1 MRQIHTESP
10 LAANSRAKVAVG
22 KQIQSATAPLRR
34 QALLVLTAAA
44 TVVTAQ
50 NLSAAEPNW
59 PQRSISFVVPFA
71 AGTATD
77 VMARILSEPVSK
89 SLNVPIIIDNKP
101 GASAS
106 IGASAVARAAPDG
119 YTILMGSS
127 TTHAANAALFKKLS
141 YDPVADFKPVTLLGY
156 VPQVMLVHSSAPAR
170 SVDEFIAFAKTNR
183 GKVNYAQGSSGN
195 LLPAAILNLRQD
207 LGMTMVSYKSP
218 PQAMQDLLG
227 AQVNVMFGDL
237 SVSLANIKAG
247 KLRALAVTSAEP
259 HPLLDGV
266 PPLARTLPGFELIT
280 WMAMFAP
287 ASTPDAVI
295 DRLRQATHNAL
306 ADPGVAA
313 RISDSGMRVQTST
326 SAALGAYVQKE
337 TLRWAD
343 YVKEAGVEVQ

>member
-1 MRQIHTESP
+1 MRQAQDNVI
-10 LAANSRAKVAVG
+10 AAAV
-22 KQIQSATAPLRR
+22 SATRAVLMPKLSPGAGLFRR
-34 QALLVLTAAA
+34 RALVAIAGAA
-44 TVVTAQ
+44 TVWGAPGVG
-50 NLSAAEPNW
+50 AADPAW
-59 PQRSISFVVPFA
+59 PQRGITFVVPFA

-77 VMARILSEPVSK
+77 VMGRILSEPVAKALSV
-89 SLNVPIIIDNKP
+89 SVIVDNKP

-119 YTILMGSS
+119 YTILLGSS

-141 YDPVADFKPVTLLGY
+141 YDPMGDFKPVTLLGY
-156 VPQVMLVHSSAPAR
+156 VPQVMLVHASASAR
-170 SVDEFIAFAKTNR
+170 SVDEFIAFANSNR

-195 LLPAAILNLRQD
+195 LLPAAILNLRKN

-259 HPLLDGV
+259 HPLLEGV
-266 PPLARTLPGFELIT
+266 PPLARTLPGFELTT

-287 ASTPDAVI
+287 AGTPDAVI
-295 DRLRQATHNAL
+295 DRLRQATHAAL
-306 ADPGVAA
+306 SDPGIAA
-313 RISDSGMRVQTST
+313 RISDSGMRVQRS
-326 SAALGAYVQKE
+326 SSPELGAYVRKE
-337 TLRWAD
+337 TVRWAE
-343 YVKEAGVEVQ
+343 YVKEAGVEPQ